1 MKFAVLLPTGVSVRN
16 FGLGSFLEQLADHG
30 EVRVWCG
37 VQPEQPERGERGG
50 GVLWHPLLPYDGG
63 PTASI
68 LQCSIGYAHL
78 YHARTVAMRQH
89 LRKRTSTTWRGRAKH
104 GVARVVGKALASP
117 GGIAALEHAHARTA
131 TRAQAVDY
139 FRGVFREWTP
149 SIVFSADQ
157 RPLDVLAPVLAARQ
171 LAIPTA
177 TFIFSWDNLTSK
189 SRMAAAFDHYLVW
202 SRHMGHDLQRI
213 YSGISEHAIHIVGSP
228 QFDCY
233 SDKSLLWSRTEFF
246 ERACGDPDKPLVCYS
261 GGDTTTCPE
270 DPQHVDVLMRLVASG
285 QVRRQPQVLLRPAP
299 VDAGGRYEEVRTRHP
314 ALIVAQPRWS
324 NAKRHDWMRV
334 VPSREDVQFLA
345 NLTYHADVNVNVAST
360 MTLDFAI
367 RNKPVINI
375 AFDVASP
382 PPFGTTLWDWHYQK
396 EHYQPVIELGAARI
410 ARSTAELA
418 AEINESL
425 TNPGEREESR
435 RKLVDLELG
444 VPVGQSGTRI
454 VEVLS
459 AIASGVAA

>member
-1 MKFAVLLPTGVSVRN
+1 MKFAVLLPTGVSLRN
-16 FGLGSFLEQLADHG
+16 FGLGSFLEQLAGHG

-37 VQPEQPERGERGG
+37 VQPEQTERRQRGNDI
-50 GVLWHPLLPYDGG
+50 VWHPLLPYAGS
-63 PTASI
+63 PTTSI
-68 LQCSIGYAHL
+68 LHCSIGYAHL

-104 GVARVVGKALASP
+104 GVARVVGKALACP
-117 GGIAALEHAHARTA
+117 GGISALERALARA
-131 TRAQAVDY
+131 AMRSPSVDH

-157 RPLDVLAPVLAARQ
+157 RPLEVLAPVLAARQ

-189 SRMAAAFDHYLVW
+189 GRMAAAFDHYLVW
-202 SRHMGHDLQRI
+202 SRHMGHELQRI
-213 YSGISEHAIHIVGSP
+213 YTGISGHAIHIVGSP

-246 ERACGDPDKPLVCYS
+246 ERARGDPDKPLVCYS

-270 DPQHVDVLMRLVASG
+270 DPQHVELLMSLVASG
-285 QVRRQPQVLLRPAP
+285 QVRPQPQVLLRPAP
-299 VDAGGRYEEVRTRHP
+299 VDEGGRYEEVRGRHP
-314 ALIVAQPRWS
+314 ALIFAQPRWS
-324 NAKRHDWMRV
+324 NLMRHDWMRV

-382 PPFGTTLWDWHYQK
+382 PPFGTPLWNWHYQK

-410 ARSTAELA
+410 ARSRDELA
-418 AEINESL
+418 AEINKSL
-425 TNPGEREESR
+425 TNPGERAESR
-435 RKLVDLELG
+435 RRLVDLELG